1 MNASTPRGLP
11 VVVRVGLWMSLSA
24 VSFALLIGIVRHIT
38 PEVNVYVVNFW
49 RNVLA
54 AAMFAPWLMR
64 RGFAGLHTRRHGTF
78 ALRAAFMVVA
88 TIALYEAVALMSM
101 AEVTSLTFTSPLF
114 ATALAVLVLGE
125 KVGPRRWLALA
136 IGFSG
141 VLVILRPGFV
151 SLEPAVLLPLLSA
164 LTFAGV
170 MVTGK
175 MLAATESPESIVLYL
190 SIWGL
195 PLALLPALFVWQWP
209 TLEQAL
215 WLIAVGLAGNANMYG
230 FARAFR
236 IGDASLAMPF
246 DFIRLPFTALV
257 GYLAFA
263 QQPDLWVWI
272 GAAVIFTGSAYVTH
286 REALAQRR
294 AAADGGKAP

>member
-1 MNASTPRGLP
+1 
-11 VVVRVGLWMSLSA
+11 VVVRVGLWMTLSA
-24 VSFALLIGIVRHIT
+24 VSFAALIGIVRHLT
-38 PEVNVYVVNFW
+38 PEMNVYVVNFW
-49 RNVLA
+49 RNVVSA
-54 AAMFAPWLMR
+54 ALFAPWLMHQ
-64 RGFAGLHTRRHGTF
+64 GFGGLRTRRHGTF
-78 ALRAAFMVVA
+78 ALRAALMIVA
-88 TIALYEAVALMSM
+88 TVTLYEAVALMPM

-114 ATALAVLVLGE
+114 ATALALLVLGE
-125 KVGPRRWLALA
+125 KVGPRRWLALV

-141 VLVILRPGFV
+141 VLVILRPGFAE
-151 SLEPAVLLPLLSA
+151 LEPAALLALLCA
-164 LTFAGV
+164 LAFAGV
-170 MVTGK
+170 VVTGK
-175 MLAATESPESIVLYL
+175 MLASSESPESIVLYL

-209 TLEQAL
+209 TFEQAL
-215 WLIAVGLAGNANMYG
+215 WLLAMGLFGNANMYG

-263 QQPDLWVWI
+263 QRPDVWVWI
-272 GAAVIFTGSAYVTH
+272 GAAVIFAGSAYVTH

-294 AAADGGKAP
+294 AQSQGKAP

>member
-1 MNASTPRGLP
+1 
-11 VVVRVGLWMSLSA
+11 
-24 VSFALLIGIVRHIT
+24 
-38 PEVNVYVVNFW
+38 
-49 RNVLA
+49 
-54 AAMFAPWLMR
+54 
-64 RGFAGLHTRRHGTF
+64 
-78 ALRAAFMVVA
+78 LRAAFMVVA
-88 TIALYEAVALMSM
+88 TLTLYEAIALMSM

-125 KVGPRRWLALA
+125 RVGPRRWIALA

-141 VLVILRPGFV
+141 VLVILRPGIV
-151 SLEPAVLLPLLSA
+151 ELEPVVLLPLLCSLA
-164 LTFAGV
+164 FAGV
-170 MVTGK
+170 VVTGK
-175 MLAATESPESIVLYL
+175 KLASSESPESIVLYL

-195 PLALLPALFVWQWP
+195 PLSLLPALLYWQWP

-215 WLIAVGLAGNANMYG
+215 WLIAMGFAGNANMYG

-263 QQPDLWVWI
+263 QRPDVWVWI
-272 GAAVIFTGSAYVTH
+272 GAAVIFAGSAYVTH

-294 AAADGGKAP
+294 AQSQGKAS

>member
-1 MNASTPRGLP
+1 MNIHTSRGLP
-11 VVVRVGLWMSLSA
+11 VVVRVGLWMTLSA
-24 VSFALLIGIVRHIT
+24 VAFAILIGIVRHIT
-38 PEVNVYVVNFW
+38 PEVNVYVVTFW

-54 AAMFAPWLMR
+54 AAMFAPWLLR
-64 RGFAGLHTRRHGTF
+64 HGFGGLRTRRHGTF
-78 ALRAAFMVVA
+78 ALRAALMMAA
-88 TIALYEAVALMSM
+88 TIALYESVALMSM
-101 AEVTSLTFTSPLF
+101 ADVTSLTFTTPLF
-114 ATALAVLVLGE
+114 ATGLAVLVLGE
-125 KVGPRRWLALA
+125 KVGARRWLALV

-141 VLVILRPGFV
+141 VLIILRPGFV
-151 SLEPAVLLPLLSA
+151 TLEPAVLLPLLSA

-175 MLAATESPESIVLYL
+175 VLAATESPESVVLYL

-195 PLALLPALFVWQWP
+195 PLSLLPALFVWQWP

-215 WLIAVGLAGNANMYG
+215 WLIAIGLAGNANMYG

-263 QQPDLWVWI
+263 QQPDIWVWI
-272 GAAVIFTGSAYVTH
+272 GAAVIFAGSAYVTH
-286 REALAQRR
+286 REALAQHR
-294 AAADGGKAP
+294 ANADGGPP

>member
-1 MNASTPRGLP
+1 MSADSPRGLP
-11 VVVRVGLWMSLSA
+11 VVVRVGLWMTLSA
-24 VSFALLIGIVRHIT
+24 VSFAALIGIVRHLT
-38 PEVNVYVVNFW
+38 PEMNVYVVNFW
-49 RNVLA
+49 RNVVSA
-54 AAMFAPWLMR
+54 ALFAPWLMHQ
-64 RGFAGLHTRRHGTF
+64 GFGGLRTRRHGTF
-78 ALRAAFMVVA
+78 ALRAALMIVA
-88 TIALYEAVALMSM
+88 TVTLYEAVALMPM

-114 ATALAVLVLGE
+114 ATALALLVLGE
-125 KVGPRRWLALA
+125 KVGPRRWLALV

-141 VLVILRPGFV
+141 VLVILRPGFAE
-151 SLEPAVLLPLLSA
+151 LEPAALLALLCA
-164 LTFAGV
+164 LAFAGV
-170 MVTGK
+170 VVTGK
-175 MLAATESPESIVLYL
+175 MLASSESPESIVLYL

-209 TLEQAL
+209 TFEQAL
-215 WLIAVGLAGNANMYG
+215 WLLAMGLFGNANMYG

-263 QQPDLWVWI
+263 QRPDVWVWI
-272 GAAVIFTGSAYVTH
+272 GAAVIFAGSAYVTH

-294 AAADGGKAP
+294 AQSQGKAP

>member
-1 MNASTPRGLP
+1 M
-11 VVVRVGLWMSLSA
+11 VVRVGLWMTLSA
-24 VSFALLIGIVRHIT
+24 VSFAALIGIVRHLT
-38 PEVNVYVVNFW
+38 PEMNVYVVNFW
-49 RNVLA
+49 RNVVSA
-54 AAMFAPWLMR
+54 ALFAPWLMHQ
-64 RGFAGLHTRRHGTF
+64 GFGGLRTRRHGTF
-78 ALRAAFMVVA
+78 ALRAALMIVA
-88 TIALYEAVALMSM
+88 TVTLYEAVALMPM

-114 ATALAVLVLGE
+114 ATALALLVLGE
-125 KVGPRRWLALA
+125 KVGPRRWLALV

-141 VLVILRPGFV
+141 VLVILRPGFAE
-151 SLEPAVLLPLLSA
+151 LEPAALLALLCA
-164 LTFAGV
+164 LAFAGV
-170 MVTGK
+170 VVTGK
-175 MLAATESPESIVLYL
+175 MLASSESPESIVLYL

-209 TLEQAL
+209 TFEQAL
-215 WLIAVGLAGNANMYG
+215 WLLAMGLFGNANMYG

-263 QQPDLWVWI
+263 QRPDVWVWI
-272 GAAVIFTGSAYVTH
+272 GAAVIFAGSAYVTH

-294 AAADGGKAP
+294 AQSQGKAP

>member
-1 MNASTPRGLP
+1 M
-11 VVVRVGLWMSLSA
+11 VVRVGLWMTLSA
-24 VSFALLIGIVRHIT
+24 VSFAALIGIVRHLT
-38 PEVNVYVVNFW
+38 PEMNVYVVNFW
-49 RNVLA
+49 RNVVSA
-54 AAMFAPWLMR
+54 ALFAPWLMHQ
-64 RGFAGLHTRRHGTF
+64 GFGGLRTRRHGTF
-78 ALRAAFMVVA
+78 ALRAALMIVA
-88 TIALYEAVALMSM
+88 TVTLYEAVALMPM

-114 ATALAVLVLGE
+114 ATALALLVLGE
-125 KVGPRRWLALA
+125 KVGPRRWLALV

-141 VLVILRPGFV
+141 VLVILRPGFAE
-151 SLEPAVLLPLLSA
+151 LEPAALLALLCA
-164 LTFAGV
+164 LAFAGV
-170 MVTGK
+170 VVTGK
-175 MLAATESPESIVLYL
+175 MLASSESPESIVLYL

-209 TLEQAL
+209 TFEQAL
-215 WLIAVGLAGNANMYG
+215 WFLAMGLFGNANMYG

-263 QQPDLWVWI
+263 QRPDVWVWI
-272 GAAVIFTGSAYVTH
+272 GAAVIFAGSAYVTH

-294 AAADGGKAP
+294 AQSQGKAP